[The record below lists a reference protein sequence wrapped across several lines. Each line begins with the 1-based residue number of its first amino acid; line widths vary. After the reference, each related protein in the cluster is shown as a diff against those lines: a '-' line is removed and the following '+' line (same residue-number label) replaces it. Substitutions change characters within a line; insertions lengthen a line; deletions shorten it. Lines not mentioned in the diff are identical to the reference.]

1 MKKIIQIVSFLA
13 FVFAIAGV
21 DVQAQRT
28 SKIDANIPYDFAI
41 GGQQFEAGKY
51 VLRVRRSNSG
61 ASVAELR
68 DSQHRVVYEGFLLDN
83 GNTGNG
89 KANLVFDRSGS
100 VARLSQIRTGDQGF
114 SINEKEEFNRNS
126 VNVAAKKK
134 GKDKDRET
142 KN

>member
-1 MKKIIQIVSFLA
+1 M
-13 FVFAIAGV
+13 
-21 DVQAQRT
+21 
-28 SKIDANIPYDFAI
+28 
-41 GGQQFEAGKY
+41 
-51 VLRVRRSNSG
+51 RRSNSG

-68 DSQHRVVYEGFLLDN
+68 DSQHRVVYEGFLIDN

-114 SINEKEEFNRNS
+114 SINEKEEYNRA

-134 GKDKDRET
+134 GKDIDRET

>member
-13 FVFAIAGV
+13 LVFVMAGA

-28 SKIDANIPYDFAI
+28 TKIDATIPYDFAI
-41 GGQQFEAGKY
+41 GDDQFEAGKY
-51 VLRVRRSNSG
+51 VMRVRRSNSG

-68 DSQHRVVYEGFLLDN
+68 DSKHRVVYEGFILDS
-83 GNTGNG
+83 GDTGNG

-100 VARLSQIRTGDQGF
+100 VARLTQIRTGDKGF
-114 SINEKEEFNRNS
+114 AINEKPGSDRS
-126 VNVAAKKK
+126 VNLASKK
-134 GKDKDRET
+134 KDKDRET